1 MATCEVS
8 GTSDMYGLGIR
19 VGFYLQW
26 MSSPATAWIAP
37 GETNSLRTAN
47 AFFISATFI
56 GLIIET
62 ALNHL
67 DVVEIYVILLL
78 GFGAQYSW
86 LITTLWRVATHFNA
100 GWDPTRHMRA
110 PIPSTMYWFLYNTVQ
125 IAQIIFQL
133 WFWLYKI
140 PRTNNECARF
150 GFAFFKVKLTSNG
163 FRIFNVVVM
172 VVLLV
177 LMVVFFAL
185 HFRQLWRE
193 GRLPLSPLTAMT
205 MSEIQEKREQ
215 DRVPEKREKV
225 LCIIDTVYR
234 VISIAM
240 VILATELTITWNK
253 IQGVNDTKSVG
264 QLIPLMIGVGGIGHV
279 VLAVIRGP
287 KTVDEVMQE
296 YYQEDSYNMM
306 VMGASAS
313 NGREE

>member
-37 GETNSLRTAN
+37 GETSSLRTAN

-67 DVVEIYVILLL
+67 DVIEIYVILLL
-78 GFGAQYSW
+78 GFA
-86 LITTLWRVATHFNA
+86 
-100 GWDPTRHMRA
+100 
-110 PIPSTMYWFLYNTVQ
+110 
-125 IAQIIFQL
+125 
-133 WFWLYKI
+133 
-140 PRTNNECARF
+140 
-150 GFAFFKVKLTSNG
+150 
-163 FRIFNVVVM
+163 
-172 VVLLV
+172 
-177 LMVVFFAL
+177 
-185 HFRQLWRE
+185 
-193 GRLPLSPLTAMT
+193 
-205 MSEIQEKREQ
+205 
-215 DRVPEKREKV
+215 
-225 LCIIDTVYR
+225 
-234 VISIAM
+234 
-240 VILATELTITWNK
+240 WNK

-287 KTVDEVMQE
+287 KTVDEIMQE